1 MTHLTLPRQFLA
13 TWLVQNDIEF
23 AQNGDI
29 KDHLHYQLLDRM
41 WLDYCEQFVAARNAL
56 PPNQRTSITKFDE
69 KDLRKAFDEH
79 VSNMR
84 IMLRNKIRTQLE
96 FGDRTTDKPARVALT
111 RWLTAMTGRLPT
123 DTELRVMLH
132 WIWCVKR
139 KLLNKEVVYHVMPV
153 LYSLKQGNG
162 KSTAV
167 SRLTAPL
174 SNFVVHL
181 SMHQLSDDRC
191 YDALNKNYICMFDEM
206 QGAART
212 DVDQLKRIITAS
224 RIDMRRLYTHT
235 ITALEQNCM
244 FIGASNKQVGELIV
258 DQAMRR
264 FYQINCAERFDQAA
278 INAIDYVEL
287 WQHVDDSRERG
298 YLDEEQAREE
308 LAREQARLSTEDHI
322 DTFLRDANVQPGSE
336 RVPFKRLYSIY
347 REWCEENGHKELNN
361 IWFARKLVARNLT
374 TERIVLDET
383 TGASQLFYSLASPM
397 TRKPLTV
404 IKEGGGQ

>member
-13 TWLVQNDIEF
+13 TWLAQNDIEF
-23 AQNGDI
+23 RANGDI
-29 KDHLHYQLLDRM
+29 RDQKVHEILDKM
-41 WLDYCEQFVAARNAL
+41 WLDYCEQFVVARSSL
-56 PPNQRTSITKFDE
+56 PPNQRSSLSKFDE

-79 VSNMR
+79 VSHMR
-84 IMLRNKIRTQLE
+84 HMLREKVKAQLASK
-96 FGDRTTDKPARVALT
+96 DSNDKSARNALT
-111 RWLTAMTGRLPT
+111 RWLKALTGRAPT
-123 DTELRVMLH
+123 DIELRVMLH
-132 WIWCVKR
+132 WLWCVKR
-139 KLLNKEVVYHVMPV
+139 KFLGKEVVYHVMPV

-167 SRLTAPL
+167 ARLTAPL
-174 SNFVVHL
+174 NDFVVHL
-181 SMHQLSDDRC
+181 SMHQLSDERC

-224 RIDMRRLYTHT
+224 RIDMRRLYTHNI
-235 ITALEQNCM
+235 ITLDQNCM

-298 YLDEEQAREE
+298 YLDEEHAREE

>member
-1 MTHLTLPRQFLA
+1 VNPLTNPRLFLA
-13 TWLVQNDIEF
+13 RWLAQNDIEF
-23 AQNGDI
+23 HQNGDL
-29 KDHLHYQLLDRM
+29 KSAPQHQLLDRM
-41 WLDYCEQFVAARNAL
+41 WLDYGEMYAIARSTL
-56 PPNQRTSITKFDE
+56 PRNERGSLVKFDE
-69 KDLRKAFDEH
+69 KDLRKALDEH
-79 VSNMR
+79 ITLIR
-84 IMLRNKIRTQLE
+84 AAYREEIGKQLRCATPGN
-96 FGDRTTDKPARVALT
+96 DKPARNALT
-111 RWLTAMTGRLPT
+111 RWIKAITGRTPRE
-123 DTELRVMLH
+123 TELLVMLH
-132 WIWCVKR
+132 WLWCVKR
-139 KLLNKEVVYHVMPV
+139 KFLGKEVVYHVMPV

-162 KSTAV
+162 KSTAIQ
-167 SRLTAPL
+167 RLTAPL
-174 SNFVVHL
+174 RDFVVQL

-191 YDALNKNYICMFDEM
+191 YEALSNNYICMFDEM

-224 RIDMRRLYTHT
+224 RIDMRRLYTNNV
-235 ITALEQNCM
+235 TALDQNCM

-278 INAIDYVEL
+278 INSIDYVEL